1 MGLDIYLYR
10 RNKKRKRVTIKEA
23 NKEIIT
29 LLEQSP
35 IKELRELKEYSQYIE
50 KPFIECLKE
59 AINDYVG
66 VISGGLNSE
75 EVSHVK
81 GLWSII
87 CMFHDYNES
96 GRNRVLKQDEIKE
109 LYEIVSKSLIDVER
123 HFEDKGFKIIKSPI
137 SDDSDNLLLLQSDGY
152 VAVSV
157 INRGNFECESTGK
170 IDHTLEL
177 ESNEVCYERF
187 YFYDTDPLDTS
198 RTKKYYDAWI
208 YERLIHLYK
217 DFKKIIEET
226 DFSKQEIVMNAN
238 W

>member
-10 RNKKRKRVTIKEA
+10 RNKKRKRVTVKEA

-35 IKELRELKEYSQYIE
+35 IKELRKLKEYSQHIE
-50 KPFIECLKE
+50 KSFVECLKE
-59 AINDYVG
+59 AINDYVV
-66 VISGGLNSE
+66 VIPGGLNSE

-96 GRNRVLKQDEIKE
+96 GRNRVLKQDEVKE
-109 LYEIVSKSLIDVER
+109 LYELVSKSLIDVEK
-123 HFEDKGFKIIKSPI
+123 HFENKGFKIIESPI
-137 SDDSDNLLLLQSDGY
+137 SDDSDNLRLLQSDGF

-157 INRGNFECESTGK
+157 INRGDFEYESTGK
-170 IDHTLEL
+170 IDHTLEF
-177 ESNEVCYERF
+177 EANKVCYDRF

-198 RTKKYYDAWI
+198 RTKQYYDAWI
-208 YERLIHLYK
+208 YERLINLYK
-217 DFKKIIEET
+217 DLKKIMDET
-226 DFSKQEIVMNAN
+226 DFSNQEIVMNAN

>member
-1 MGLDIYLYR
+1 MGLDIHLYR

-29 LLEQSP
+29 LLEQSS

-96 GRNRVLKQDEIKE
+96 GRNRVLKQDEVKE
-109 LYEIVSKSLIDVER
+109 LYELVAKSLIDVER
-123 HFEDKGFKIIKSPI
+123 HYEDKGFRINQSPM
-137 SDDSDNLLLLQSDGY
+137 SVDSTNLLLEKDNIITP
-152 VAVSV
+152 V
-157 INRGNFECESTGK
+157 INRGSYEDESK
-170 IDHTLEL
+170 EKVDHTLEL
-177 ESNEVCYERF
+177 EANKVCYERF

-198 RTKKYYDAWI
+198 RTKQYYDAWI
-208 YERLIHLYK
+208 YERLIKLHK
-217 DFKKIIEET
+217 DLKKIIEET
-226 DFSKQEIVMNAN
+226 DFSKQEIVLNAD

>member
-1 MGLDIYLYR
+1 MGLDIYFYR
-10 RNKKRKRVTIKEA
+10 RNKKRKRVTIKES

-66 VISGGLNSE
+66 IISGGINSE
-75 EVSHVK
+75 EVCHSN

-87 CMFHDYNES
+87 CMFQDYNES
-96 GRNRVLKQDEIKE
+96 GRNRVLKQEEVKE
-109 LYEIVSKSLIDVER
+109 LYGLVFKSLVDVER
-123 HFEDKGFKIIKSPI
+123 HFEDKGFKIIESPI
-137 SDDSDNLLLLQSDGY
+137 SKNITNLVLDKDGDI
-152 VAVSV
+152 VSV

-177 ESNEVCYERF
+177 EANNVCYERF

-198 RTKKYYDAWI
+198 KTKKCYDAWI
-208 YERLIHLYK
+208 YERLIRLYK
-217 DFKKIIEET
+217 DLKKIMDET
-226 DFSKQEIVMNAN
+226 DFSKQEIVLNAN

>member
-1 MGLDIYLYR
+1 MLDLYIYR
-10 RNKKRKRVTIKEA
+10 RNKKRKRITVKDS
-23 NKEIIT
+23 NKELIG

-35 IKELRELKEYSQYIE
+35 IKELRELKEYSQYID
-50 KPFIECLKE
+50 KPLIDCLKE

-66 VISGGLNSE
+66 VISGGLQSE
-75 EVSHVK
+75 EVSHSR
-81 GLWSII
+81 GLWSVL
-87 CMFHDYNES
+87 CMFKDYTENCS
-96 GRNRVLKQDEIKE
+96 NMVLEQDTVKE
-109 LYEIVSKSLIDVER
+109 LFDLVTTSLCDVER

-157 INRGNFECESTGK
+157 INRGNFEFESTGK

-177 ESNEVCYERF
+177 EANNVCYDRF

-208 YERLIHLYK
+208 YEKLIKLYK
-217 DFKKIIEET
+217 DLKKIIEET
-226 DFSKQEIVMNAN
+226 DFSKQQIVLNAS